1 MADLM
6 SDIEYLSQEI
16 GPRPAGTEEEQRAA
30 LYITEQVNNNTNLTA
45 EIEDITCVSN
55 PELISIIYNAAA
67 IISVL
72 VSLVYPPIGIVCLLV
87 ALLAVG
93 VYVTEEVV
101 DKPILSKL
109 LARDISQN
117 IVAKYQP
124 AAAAARGSRRK
135 IIVVANYD
143 SGKVM
148 KDLQPAVVNVLG
160 PVVFAS
166 NVALLASPVIVL
178 LKGVLF
184 PYVGGIFGGLFTILA
199 IAAIVLLA
207 IPLVRSILH
216 MTAAY
221 NEAAN
226 CNASG
231 VAVLLEAMRQVSA
244 NGELDIDAQLDS
256 AAKKAVVEEEAPMVH
271 GEEAAVEAGILP
283 EGVELE
289 YADDVVPNVES
300 DEFAPAD
307 EYAPAE
313 DYEEFEPEQ
322 PSAPA
327 APVSDDEYESMSAAE
342 RLLAAKAA
350 IAGLTGVAVPRNVY
364 SPVIA
369 AEAAVETAAAVEEV
383 AEVTAEEAAE
393 AVHEAA
399 EVVETAVDT
408 VVAAAPAPVVAFQ
421 PVQEQSQGNVPSWYA
436 SAQAKANRSPV
447 QRKVNRSRYADA
459 LDAAASESSLFFSAA
474 NKAVDDE
481 AEARL
486 RNMHQGI
493 ADVAPSPVEEIAV
506 EEVAAPVEAVE
517 PVVETAAVAEPIQ
530 EPAEAPAVVFEAPV
544 VEEVVEEAA
553 PVVEPEP
560 APMPIPQYTDNAEM
574 RAAVAAIEEETADR
588 TPIFNREPMP
598 AAPAFAADFVVPFG
612 EKLVADQR
620 PIEVPAPV
628 VEPIAYAEPVE
639 EQAVDL
645 GRTVAMPPINVVE
658 PVQEPEADLGRT
670 MAMPPIDVAAF
681 SASAQDTA
689 AFEPIPEVA
698 PRIDVDQDFQEP
710 EVPQNDYAD
719 MPNVVVENGAARIV
733 LPEVGDYAPVAP
745 EYLGQRAPLAEAE
758 ADGKAAAK
766 SLLSGRIPKI
776 NLSELSGDLG
786 EPVAAAP
793 LISPADKR
801 MNLVANLPSL
811 SGAIA
816 GLGND
821 QAANNN
827 KTVSNTGSFSAVG
840 STGAFAPV
848 GDELVA
854 DVAPEDMYIHD
865 ADDSVYENDMTESGA
880 FAGPDYVQ
888 MPKSRLSKFF
898 GMFGRKK
905 QSDNEISASE
915 WLNVDEDF
923 DARTVGRERGDW
935 SSFRDESADYYNERD
950 NWRGGAYSRGRT
962 LVDDSD
968 PTEAN
973 DIIPNN
979 DYVDEYQDAEPQRG
993 GIAGKIPGIKNVD
1006 LGGVAGGAKDKL
1018 SSLVGMLPFGGGAEE
1033 TPRRSRG
1040 ERPARE
1046 RSAAVRSE
1054 LRQIQEFQAGE
1065 FNTEIWFVA
1074 LGAEMSGE
1082 AGMKAFIKEHENELK
1097 GSIVVNLEGMGAGYL
1112 SSITKEGT
1120 LKYTSPST
1128 RLKRFTRNATQLSG
1142 VSAGTAE
1149 MTWRTSASS
1158 YAASKGLQAISLVGM
1173 DGNKPALFGQS
1184 DDVVENIDPETLE
1197 ANTQYLLAL
1206 LKSI

>member
-1 MADLM
+1 MADFM

-30 LYITEQVNNNTNLTA
+30 LYITDQVNNNTNLTA

-55 PELISIIYNAAA
+55 PELISVIYNAAA
-67 IISVL
+67 ILSIVVAL
-72 VSLVYPPIGIVCLLV
+72 AYPPAGIICLLV

-93 VYVTEEVV
+93 VYVTEEIV

-148 KDLQPAVVNVLG
+148 KEMQPAVVNVLG
-160 PVVFAS
+160 PVTFAS
-166 NVALLASPVIVL
+166 NVALLASPVVVL
-178 LKGVLF
+178 FKGVLF
-184 PYVGGIFGGLFTILA
+184 PYVGGIFGGLFIILA
-199 IAAIVLLA
+199 VAAIVLIA

-256 AAKKAVVEEEAPMVH
+256 AAKKAEGEAPVVH
-271 GEEAAVEAGILP
+271 GEEAALEAGILP

-289 YADDVVPNVES
+289 YADDVVPNAES
-300 DEFAPAD
+300 GEPAADEFIPED
-307 EYAPAE
+307 EYAPAD

-327 APVSDDEYESMSAAE
+327 ASVSDEEYESMSAAE

-364 SPVIA
+364 SPQIA
-369 AEAAVETAAAVEEV
+369 SASAEVEEV
-383 AEVTAEEAAE
+383 PEISAEEAAE
-393 AVHEAA
+393 AVAEVAETESETVEAVEAA
-399 EVVETAVDT
+399 ATVVET
-408 VVAAAPAPVVAFQ
+408 VAAAAAPVVAFQ
-421 PVQEQSQGNVPSWYA
+421 PKQQEPAGAVPAWYK

-447 QRKVNRSRYADA
+447 QKKVNRSRYADA

-474 NKAVDDE
+474 PKAVDEE
-481 AEARL
+481 AEAAL
-486 RNMHQGI
+486 RSMHQGI
-493 ADVAPSPVEEIAV
+493 AEVAPAAIDESGIIAD
-506 EEVAAPVEAVE
+506 APA
-517 PVVETAAVAEPIQ
+517 VVETPVAEVVETVAVAEPIQ
-530 EPAEAPAVVFEAPV
+530 EPEQAPVVAFEAPAP
-544 VEEVVEEAA
+544 VEEVVEA
-553 PVVEPEP
+553 PAPAVEPEP
-560 APMPIPQYTDNAEM
+560 MPEPEIAPEPEPMPIPQYTDNAQM

-598 AAPAFAADFVVPFG
+598 AAPAFDADFFVPFG
-612 EKLVADQR
+612 EKLVADQPR
-620 PIEVPAPV
+620 EIPQPVAPL
-628 VEPIAYAEPVE
+628 EPVAFAEPVE
-639 EQAVDL
+639 EPQ
-645 GRTVAMPPINVVE
+645 
-658 PVQEPEADLGRT
+658 ADLGRT
-670 MAMPPIDVAAF
+670 MAMPPIDIAAF
-681 SASAQDTA
+681 AANAQDTA
-689 AFEPIPEVA
+689 AFPPIPEVA

-710 EVPQNDYAD
+710 EVPEHEFSD
-719 MPNVVVENGAARIV
+719 MPNVVVENGEARIV
-733 LPEVGDYAPVAP
+733 LPEVGEYAPVAP

-776 NLSELSGDLG
+776 NLSELSGDLS
-786 EPVAAAP
+786 EPIAASP
-793 LISPADKR
+793 LISPTDKR
-801 MNLVANLPSL
+801 MNLVNNLPSL

-821 QAANNN
+821 QANNN
-827 KTVSNTGSFSAVG
+827 KTVSNTGSFNAVG

-865 ADDSVYENDMTESGA
+865 ADDSVYENDMTETGA
-880 FAGPDYVQ
+880 FAGPDYLQ
-888 MPKSRLSKFF
+888 MPKKSRLSNFF
-898 GMFGRKK
+898 GRFGRKK
-905 QSDNEISASE
+905 QADNEISASE
-915 WLNVDEDF
+915 WLDVDENF

-935 SSFRDESADYYNERD
+935 SSFRDESAGYYDEHD

-979 DYVDEYQDAEPQRG
+979 DPSDDYQGEEPQRG
-993 GIAGKIPGIKNVD
+993 GIAGKIKGVD
-1006 LGGVAGGAKDKL
+1006 LGGAAAGAKDKL
-1018 SSLVGMLPFGGGAEE
+1018 SSLAGMLPFGKGAEE

-1082 AGMKAFIKEHENELK
+1082 AGMKAFIKEHESELK
-1097 GSIVVNLEGMGAGYL
+1097 GSIVVNLEALGAGYL

-1149 MTWRTSASS
+1149 MTWRKSASS

-1173 DGNKPALFGQS
+1173 DGNKPALYGQS
-1184 DDVVENIDPETLE
+1184 DDVVENIDVQLLE
-1197 ANTQYLLAL
+1197 ENTQYLLAL